1 MDANERSEIGIK
13 EFLSKVVKEERDFKI
28 ASKILDKQEAVLRKS
43 NYFEKK
49 EMEKII
55 EEEKTLKKKILA
67 KSEAI
72 SKLEEAIRLKQGE
85 KYNQIEQDRL
95 EISWLNS
102 NSYSGEPSVDIV
114 AEVFKDSKD
123 QGHRNEKNFM
133 EHQSKFNGQ
142 KIVSGSVKNGG
153 LGEVENSI
161 FTPKDARVTP
171 VVLKSILK
179 NKLQSH
185 GFIYQPYVNNEK
197 IDKVAGSERRVN
209 FKEKIGSG
217 KASKIDCLAAAD
229 NRKITFEIDAT
240 GIEDKDME
248 NNTISKLRDQNGETK
263 KLKNNVEIGKAAS
276 KGNFYGHFSDPVGQN
291 HKNCGP

>member
-123 QGHRNEKNFM
+123 QGHRN
-133 EHQSKFNGQ
+133 
-142 KIVSGSVKNGG
+142 
-153 LGEVENSI
+153 
-161 FTPKDARVTP
+161 
-171 VVLKSILK
+171 
-179 NKLQSH
+179 
-185 GFIYQPYVNNEK
+185 
-197 IDKVAGSERRVN
+197 
-209 FKEKIGSG
+209 
-217 KASKIDCLAAAD
+217 
-229 NRKITFEIDAT
+229 
-240 GIEDKDME
+240 
-248 NNTISKLRDQNGETK
+248 
-263 KLKNNVEIGKAAS
+263 
-276 KGNFYGHFSDPVGQN
+276 
-291 HKNCGP
+291 

>member
-1 MDANERSEIGIK
+1 
-13 EFLSKVVKEERDFKI
+13 
-28 ASKILDKQEAVLRKS
+28 
-43 NYFEKK
+43 
-49 EMEKII
+49 
-55 EEEKTLKKKILA
+55 
-67 KSEAI
+67 
-72 SKLEEAIRLKQGE
+72 
-85 KYNQIEQDRL
+85 
-95 EISWLNS
+95 
-102 NSYSGEPSVDIV
+102 
-114 AEVFKDSKD
+114 
-123 QGHRNEKNFM
+123 M

-161 FTPKDARVTP
+161 FTPKDARVTL

-276 KGNFYGHFSDPVGQN
+276 KGKTIKNHSSPDNFLAGHISPKNKFVVFLVLYEVSYTHRAFPICKIIFRRFS
-291 HKNCGP
+291 